1 MLFYGLANAIFSFSI
16 GFISS
21 VIGRLPILLLGFATS
36 LSIISLLLT
45 ETIAPKTEQ
54 ISLLVTVAIVWALSD
69 ACVKTMNSAL
79 HGSLFE
85 KNQDAAFASMRLFE
99 SIGFIIGFAYADILC
114 NDQKLYAVLTCS
126 ITGYIG
132 VFTVLWR
139 HRVFEENSTI
149 IENYTT
155 DEKTLDL

>member
-36 LSIISLLLT
+36 LSIISLLLM

-54 ISLLVTVAIVWALSD
+54 IRSYVFEYGFPIHIELIKIFSIKLLSLLVTVAIVWALSD

-85 KNQDAAFASMRLFE
+85 KNQ
-99 SIGFIIGFAYADILC
+99 G
-114 NDQKLYAVLTCS
+114 KV
-126 ITGYIG
+126 
-132 VFTVLWR
+132 
-139 HRVFEENSTI
+139 
-149 IENYTT
+149 
-155 DEKTLDL
+155 